1 MARLIFLVVLCC
13 FFFAPPARG
22 ADPSP
27 KTPADARRAALEK
40 AGYTHVPLR
49 LEKLYF
55 YVEGTIGTERVKFL
69 LDSGSQ
75 RTSLDVKLAGKLRL
89 DLGNETTAVGVG
101 GATVGRDTHI
111 SGLKIGRFDAGKDLP
126 RIAAEAAD
134 LSVWPGVPGVLG
146 ANLLDTWGAVIDY
159 PARALY
165 LRPPLGRDLG

>member
-89 DLGNETTAVGVG
+89 ELGNETTAVGVG

-134 LSVWPGVPGVLG
+134 LSVWPGVPGVPVRIYSIL
-146 ANLLDTWGAVIDY
+146 W
-159 PARALY
+159 AR
-165 LRPPLGRDLG
+165 